1 MPRRSSR
8 IAACLLPAALALLLA
23 TSGCAVAYKR
33 ALERGD
39 ALAQAGDW
47 DAAAA
52 SYEEA
57 SRLEP
62 DREEARGRL
71 RGARRR
77 QAARR
82 VGTSRTLLEQGNL
95 APAVIAAHDAARLDP
110 QSQEAQKAYIDARG
124 RALARAEAL
133 LAEDKPEDA
142 LDLTGVVRQ
151 CDPNDRQATEL
162 EGRLL
167 DRIAARAYDRGI
179 AFSAQNKKG
188 NALLALREALGA
200 RPGYRDAAARADAIQ
215 RELEAEIRFHLVVD
229 RSSGPP
235 ESGVDAR
242 VEQDLLRWKPD
253 ARYRLIAVTEK
264 LPNPGAQGVRITTK
278 IGPIAPGHEMQTL
291 ARSCDYVCG
300 TDRVQNPD
308 YDVASRKVA
317 EAEARARA
325 AEGQIKRAKRGVAKA
340 RKERDEQNRVH
351 DSAEADLRR
360 ARAERDKCIF
370 TKALKD
376 CKPLEDQLAEAQRV
390 HDAASARLDALQL
403 ELRNAERELESADI
417 KRDSAQRDWQRSLG
431 WLKTTPTTI
440 SVDRIC
446 THNYGVSVHTFTA
459 QVTLALRAHVLGE
472 PSPVDL
478 PPTTHATRSV
488 DEAFPPESGRCAV
501 VAAGDPLN
509 PPTLP
514 AVEVELA
521 AHVVEEIQGHVAA
534 WYGGYVD
541 SYKNDHETAKAA
553 GRVED
558 ANEAYVRY
566 LLVGPGLSP

>member
-1 MPRRSSR
+1 MPRRSLR
-8 IAACLLPAALALLLA
+8 LAACTLTAALALSLV

-52 SYEEA
+52 SYEQA

-62 DREEARGRL
+62 DRDEARSRL
-71 RGARRR
+71 RAARQR

-82 VGTSRTLLEQGNL
+82 VGTSRALIEQGKL
-95 APAVIAAHDAARLDP
+95 AEAVPAACEAARLDP
-110 QSQEAQKAYIDARG
+110 HSQEVRGAYFDARG
-124 RALARAEAL
+124 RALAKAEAL
-133 LAEDKPEDA
+133 LAEDKPQDA
-142 LDLTGVVRQ
+142 LALTGAVRQ
-151 CDPNDRQATEL
+151 CDPNDRQANEI

-167 DRIAARAYDRGI
+167 DRIASRAYDRGL
-179 AFSAQNKKG
+179 AFYEQKKKG

-200 RPGYRDAAARADAIQ
+200 RPGYRDAAARAGAIQ
-215 RELEAEIRFHLVVD
+215 RELESEIRFYLVID
-229 RSSGPP
+229 RAAGPP
-235 ESGVDAR
+235 QSGVDAR
-242 VEQDLLRWKPD
+242 VEESLLRWKPD
-253 ARYRLIAVTEK
+253 ARHRLIAVSAK
-264 LPNPGAQGVRITTK
+264 LPSPGAQGVRITPK

-291 ARSCDYVCG
+291 ARSCEYVCG

-317 EAEARARA
+317 EAEARART
-325 AEGQIKRAKRGVAKA
+325 AEGEIKRAKRAVAKA
-340 RKERDEQNRVH
+340 RRERDEQNRVH
-351 DSAEADLRR
+351 DGTEAELRR
-360 ARAERDKCIF
+360 IRAERDRCIF
-370 TKALKD
+370 TKSLKD
-376 CKPLEDQLAEAQRV
+376 CKPLEDQLAEAQRA
-390 HDAASARLDALQL
+390 HDAASSRLDELQL
-403 ELRNAERELESADI
+403 ALRNAEGELSSAEFKKDN
-417 KRDSAQRDWQRSLG
+417 AQRDWQRSLG

-440 SVDRIC
+440 AVDRVC

-459 QVTLALRAHVLGE
+459 SVSLALRAHVLGE

-478 PPTTHATRSV
+478 PPTTHSTRSV
-488 DEAFPPESGRCAV
+488 DEAFPPESGRCAA
-501 VAAGDPLN
+501 VAAGDPLT
-509 PPTLP
+509 PPALP
-514 AVEVELA
+514 AVEA
-521 AHVVEEIQGHVAA
+521 ALSARVVEEIQSHVGA

-541 SYKNDHETAKAA
+541 SYKTDHETAKAA